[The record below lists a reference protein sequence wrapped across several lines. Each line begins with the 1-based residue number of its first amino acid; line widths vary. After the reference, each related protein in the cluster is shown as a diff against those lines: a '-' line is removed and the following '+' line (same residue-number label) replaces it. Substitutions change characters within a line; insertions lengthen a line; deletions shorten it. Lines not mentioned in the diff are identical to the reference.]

1 MSRTPKKQSF
11 PLKCRFL
18 FHFSGNTRLNLRDPI
33 VNEAYGLLPR
43 NTRIVQVL
51 DDNMIFGAEIDNNDF
66 RDTAVVF
73 QERPICLDAYQLK
86 MVTAQNYGKFDVDQF
101 FEEFNE
107 AIDRNEFK
115 R

>member
-1 MSRTPKKQSF
+1 
-11 PLKCRFL
+11 
-18 FHFSGNTRLNLRDPI
+18 
-33 VNEAYGLLPR
+33 
-43 NTRIVQVL
+43 
-51 DDNMIFGAEIDNNDF
+51 MIFGAEIDNNDF

-86 MVTAQNYGKFDVDQF
+86 MVTAHNYGKFDKDQF

>member
-1 MSRTPKKQSF
+1 MLYSI
-11 PLKCRFL
+11 
-18 FHFSGNTRLNLRDPI
+18 SGNLKLDISNPI
-33 VNEAYGLLPR
+33 VNEAYGLLPP
-43 NTRIVQVL
+43 NTRIVQVR
-51 DDNMIFGAEIDNNDF
+51 DDNLIFDGAAGDRDNIPF
-66 RDTAVVF
+66 RDTFVVF

-86 MVTAQNYGKFDVDQF
+86 MVTAQNYGKFDEDKF